1 MDEVPY
7 APARIRV
14 LPSWLLGRAAARGHR
29 LVAQALAGEGMRM
42 MHHAVLSAVAELEP
56 VSQAELG
63 RSLSVDPKDMVAIVN
78 DLQAAGLV
86 TRTPDPGDRRKNVIA
101 ISASGRRRLHRTEQ
115 LGGRANDEL
124 TAGLTPAERE
134 QLISLLTRIA
144 WPAEPH
150 LHPEPA
156 GPEPGG
162 PERAGP
168 EPAGPGP
175 S

>member
-1 MDEVPY
+1 MIFGYPALVDESPY

-56 VSQAELG
+56 VSQAQLG

-78 DLQAAGLV
+78 DLQATGLV
-86 TRTPDPGDRRKNVIA
+86 SRAPDPADRRKNVIA
-101 ISASGRRRLHRTEQ
+101 ISAAGRRRLHRTEQ
-115 LGGRANDEL
+115 LGDQANEEL
-124 TAGLTPAERE
+124 TAALTPAERE
-134 QLISLLTRIA
+134 QLIGLLTRIA
-144 WPAEPH
+144 WPA
-150 LHPEPA
+150 
-156 GPEPGG
+156 GG
-162 PERAGP
+162 P
-168 EPAGPGP
+168 